1 MAGITFTGCVLR
13 RSFARSSRRLVLL
26 VTARPDFTKNPP
38 SREAGSKG
46 LLVQWPSECIMCPK
60 QGSES

>member
-13 RSFARSSRRLVLL
+13 RSFAMSSRRLILL
-26 VTARPDFTKNPP
+26 VTATPDFTNDPP

-46 LLVQWPSECIMCPK
+46 LVDRASSLTRAPHAGNVT
-60 QGSES
+60 